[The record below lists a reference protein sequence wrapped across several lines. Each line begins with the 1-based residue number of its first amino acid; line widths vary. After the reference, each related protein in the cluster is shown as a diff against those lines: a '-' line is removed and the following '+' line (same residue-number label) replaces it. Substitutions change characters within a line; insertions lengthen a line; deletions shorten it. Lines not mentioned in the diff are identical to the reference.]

1 MLVLASYL
9 ANGIIAIAEI
19 LGDKEGYIGD
29 MEYLPSAYDV
39 QDKQITLR
47 ISFSLPSE
55 LLNVL
60 FHLVQS
66 RYTVSFPSLLSGVL
80 CKSCT
85 LDKCYYNY
93 SLGK

>member
-29 MEYLPSAYDV
+29 IEYLPSAYDV
-39 QDKQITLR
+39 HDKQITLR
-47 ISFSLPSE
+47 IPFSLPSE

-66 RYTVSFPSLLSGVL
+66 R
-80 CKSCT
+80 
-85 LDKCYYNY
+85 
-93 SLGK
+93 